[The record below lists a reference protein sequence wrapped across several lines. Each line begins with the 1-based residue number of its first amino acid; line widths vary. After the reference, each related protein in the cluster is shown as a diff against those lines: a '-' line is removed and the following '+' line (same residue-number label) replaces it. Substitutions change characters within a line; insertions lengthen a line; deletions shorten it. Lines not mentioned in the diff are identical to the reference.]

1 MWSLGQDTVVDGAE
15 GHTQLEREREKDRV
29 KRTEGKTEAKR
40 KRERLILND
49 TFKEVIRQEPQS
61 F

>member
-1 MWSLGQDTVVDGAE
+1 MDGAE